1 MVTTIMACIS
11 TYLCMSVFCV
21 NYLELNAVE
30 LEPGFQFQAGGADRR
45 NCGRSVELVD
55 VNDLF
60 FKVFLVHGW
69 WWRWGRFF
77 WLLFLFGLGFRCG
90 WLLGRLFAR
99 FFLVLLLLFGVVGV
113 GFDGLLLNGIVGGRR
128 RGFHFSLRHIFL

>member
-1 MVTTIMACIS
+1 MTTSAAAAHAAQCGSAVVPPSRRRRHVVGVVVVARARQRTVEMTKVKKVGMVTTIMACIS

-60 FKVFLVHGW
+60 FKVFL
-69 WWRWGRFF
+69 
-77 WLLFLFGLGFRCG
+77 L
-90 WLLGRLFAR
+90 
-99 FFLVLLLLFGVVGV
+99 
-113 GFDGLLLNGIVGGRR
+113 I
-128 RGFHFSLRHIFL
+128 